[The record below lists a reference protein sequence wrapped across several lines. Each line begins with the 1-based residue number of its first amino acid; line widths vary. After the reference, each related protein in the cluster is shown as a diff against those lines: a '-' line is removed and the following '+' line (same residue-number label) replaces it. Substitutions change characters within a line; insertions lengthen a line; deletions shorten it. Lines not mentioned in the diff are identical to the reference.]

1 MPQLRGDLS
10 FDGCEVVTVGSS
22 SRNVGRSGARVTS
35 DIGTRKINL
44 FLSILPCLDWAKL
57 SAYPPGYRYPAYCPE
72 SRTGDE
78 VRLNLPRHRRQGVTV
93 KGQKHDLL
101 YKQAKRWV
109 EG

>member
-10 FDGCEVVTVGSS
+10 FDGCEVDAESDRRFFFEKRG
-22 SRNVGRSGARVTS
+22 GSGARVTS

-44 FLSILPCLDWAKL
+44 FLSILSCLDWAKL

-78 VRLNLPRHRRQGVTV
+78 VRLKSAQTSEAGRDCERTE
-93 KGQKHDLL
+93 
-101 YKQAKRWV
+101 A
-109 EG
+109 